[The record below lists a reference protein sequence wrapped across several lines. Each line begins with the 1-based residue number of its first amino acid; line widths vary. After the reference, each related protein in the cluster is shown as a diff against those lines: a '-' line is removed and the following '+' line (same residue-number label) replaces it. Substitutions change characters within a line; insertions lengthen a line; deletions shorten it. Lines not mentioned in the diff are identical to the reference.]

1 MKVIFFW
8 KISNQLYL
16 HIIEIFKDI
25 TLFSVSFQ
33 CYYKMQCHFRSLLFV
48 DDLSYINN
56 LWWFCHSFFY
66 ETSQDSSLI
75 LDSTLCSGHSLNPE
89 SIPFKLRKFAC
100 ILSPKSSFLSSLS
113 CLSGTSVIKMLRFLF
128 WNFNYHLYSPINRWV
143 YVFVF
148 FVYYFFVPFII
159 CFLLVPI
166 FVSVFFFHVRYFIN
180 IKWFLA
186 LCSYLR
192 LKQWM
197 LIKAVCMCDEECR
210 FLGFTVV
217 W

>member
-1 MKVIFFW
+1 MILSLVLLWNFTRQFFNIGQYSLFW
-8 KISNQLYL
+8 
-16 HIIEIFKDI
+16 
-25 TLFSVSFQ
+25 TLTKPCRF
-33 CYYKMQCHFRSLLFV
+33 
-48 DDLSYINN
+48 
-56 LWWFCHSFFY
+56 
-66 ETSQDSSLI
+66 
-75 LDSTLCSGHSLNPE
+75 E

-143 YVFVF
+143 YIFVF

>member
-75 LDSTLCSGHSLNPE
+75 LDSTLCSGHSLNPVDLKAYPSSWE
-89 SIPFKLRKFAC
+89 NLLVFFLRKVLFC
-100 ILSPKSSFLSSLS
+100 PLSPVFLGLLLLRCYASSFEIL
-113 CLSGTSVIKMLRFLF
+113 
-128 WNFNYHLYSPINRWV
+128 
-143 YVFVF
+143 
-148 FVYYFFVPFII
+148 II
-159 CFLLVPI
+159 TYIPL
-166 FVSVFFFHVRYFIN
+166 
-180 IKWFLA
+180 
-186 LCSYLR
+186 
-192 LKQWM
+192 
-197 LIKAVCMCDEECR
+197 
-210 FLGFTVV
+210 
-217 W
+217 